1 MSYVKVSRALVSV
14 SDKTGIVDFVKG
26 LRELDIEIVSTR
38 GTAQFLEE
46 NGISTERIPEMLG
59 GRVKTLYPEIHA
71 AILASRDSRD
81 CMEELESRDIE
92 PIDLLV
98 VNLYS
103 FEKAVEGGCDTEKA
117 IENIDIG
124 GVALLRS
131 AAKNY
136 EDVGVVTDSGD
147 YGKIL
152 TELRENESELKEDT
166 RKRLALEAFSLTAS
180 YDGAISNY
188 FQDRFSEE

>member
-14 SDKTGIVDFVKG
+14 SDRTGIVDFVKG
-26 LRELDIEIVSTR
+26 LRKLGIEIVSTG

-59 GRVKTLYPEIHA
+59 GRIKTLYPEIHA
-71 AILASRDSRD
+71 AILASRNREDH
-81 CMEELESRDIE
+81 MEELDSRDIE

-98 VNLYS
+98 VNLYP
-103 FEKAVEGGCDTEKA
+103 FEKAVEGGCDIEKA

-131 AAKNY
+131 AAKSY

-147 YGKIL
+147 YGEIL
-152 TELRENESELKEDT
+152 TELRESESELKEDT

-180 YDGAISNY
+180 YDRKISNY
-188 FQDRFSEE
+188 LQDRFSEE